1 MPKVS
6 SCVKYLPFAPVSP
19 SSILSSLPQSPG
31 RLTHMECLSEPRV
44 TWFWLHS
51 VTDKQWQE
59 AREWEGWSKNIDFL
73 YPASW
78 SHCELL
84 AAFYWRPQF
93 LPSGPLLQLPLW
105 VPCTSPHL
113 APSGLEVIMSCLPD
127 VASSGI
133 IWKFKSCC
141 FPCCPPAALK
151 SVSLLNSAQ
160 ITWVEWS
167 YASWLR
173 NGRAGIGT
181 PVPSIDLKMS
191 LFPLLWRSVWLQGR
205 WLQAMAVTIVMLRS
219 LAAE

>member
-1 MPKVS
+1 MPLGDRLLHSECRSATERLTDNFSTTPLWDRHSFPKLKIRILDSEISSHMPKVS

-93 LPSGPLLQLPLW
+93 LSSGPLLQLPLW

-141 FPCCPPAALK
+141 FPCCPPAAL
-151 SVSLLNSAQ
+151 
-160 ITWVEWS
+160 
-167 YASWLR
+167 
-173 NGRAGIGT
+173 
-181 PVPSIDLKMS
+181 
-191 LFPLLWRSVWLQGR
+191 
-205 WLQAMAVTIVMLRS
+205 
-219 LAAE
+219 